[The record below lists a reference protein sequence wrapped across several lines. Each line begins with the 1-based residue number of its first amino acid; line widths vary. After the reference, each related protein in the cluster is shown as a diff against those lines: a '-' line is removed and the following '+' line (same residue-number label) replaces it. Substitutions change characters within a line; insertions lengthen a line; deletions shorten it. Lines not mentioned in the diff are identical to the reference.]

1 MATMSPGVF
10 VERTVAWVRS
20 AYPDGV
26 PSADRRGLIDVLGER
41 LTSDEL
47 DLVVRLLPEIVG
59 DGQVAD
65 DAPVPALGE
74 AEYAAVTSL
83 DRYRVAG
90 RLAAGGWPLAE
101 VEVA

>member
-20 AYPDGV
+20 AYPEGV
-26 PSADRRGLIDVLGER
+26 PSTDRLGLIEVLGER
-41 LTSDEL
+41 LTFDEL
-47 DLVVRLLPEIVG
+47 NVVVRLIPELLG

-65 DAPVPALGE
+65 SNAVRALRDGE
-74 AEYAAVTSL
+74 VDAVTSL

-101 VEVA
+101 VA